1 MFATI
6 VCTLC
11 PRAPYETEM
20 HKYGKKDF
28 ERRNHYISDMIEDR
42 HIVISEDQYKVVYG
56 LSVGIDFYTL
66 SLSDDNAP

>member
-1 MFATI
+1 
-6 VCTLC
+6 
-11 PRAPYETEM
+11 M